1 MTITSAATRK
11 LQDLMGR
18 PEEHID
24 LAEAALLV
32 AAEEYPDL
40 DVSAYLGQLDEF
52 AAGLRSRLS
61 PGQTVQE
68 QIEAL
73 NHYLFGELGFRPN
86 PADYYDP
93 RNSFLNDVMDRRLGI
108 PLTLSIVYMEIGR
121 RIGLQL
127 SGVSF
132 PGHFLVRCAVSGGM
146 VIIDPYSGGISL
158 SLEDLCERL
167 KLLKGDDVPPE
178 EQVAVMLAP
187 AAKGEVL
194 VRMLRNLK
202 AIYMNRSELERAL
215 SCSQRILLI
224 APESVDEL
232 RERGGLFL
240 QLECFQAAMADFE
253 RYMEIAQDQSE
264 VQEVREQLIELR
276 RSAPRLN

>member
-1 MTITSAATRK
+1 MTSPATKK

-18 PEEHID
+18 PDEHID

-32 AAEEYPDL
+32 AQEEYPDL
-40 DVSAYLGQLDEF
+40 DVQAYLAQLDEL
-52 AAGLRSRLS
+52 AAGLRRRLA
-61 PGQTVQE
+61 PGQTVQQ

-73 NHYLFGELGFRPN
+73 NQYLFGELGFRPN

-93 RNSFLNDVMDRRLGI
+93 RNSFLNDVLDRRIGI

-121 RIGLQL
+121 RIGLPL
-127 SGVSF
+127 SGISF

-178 EQVAVMLAP
+178 EQVAAMLSP
-187 AAKGEVL
+187 AAKSEVL

-202 AIYMNRSELERAL
+202 AIYVNRSDLERAL

-224 APESVDEL
+224 APENVDEL
-232 RERGGLFL
+232 RERGGLYL
-240 QLECFQAAMADFE
+240 QLECFQAAITDFE
-253 RYMEIAQDQSE
+253 RYLELAEDPTE
-264 VQEVREQLIELR
+264 AQEVREQLIELR
-276 RSAPRLN
+276 RNAPRLN

>member
-1 MTITSAATRK
+1 MTSPATKR

-18 PEEHID
+18 PDDHID

-32 AAEEYPDL
+32 AAEEYPEL
-40 DVSAYLGQLDEF
+40 DVSAYLGHLD
-52 AAGLRSRLS
+52 GLADNLRRRLA
-61 PGQTVQE
+61 PDLPVQQ

-73 NHYLFGELGFRPN
+73 NRYLFEELGFRPN

-93 RNSFLNDVMDRRLGI
+93 RNSFLNDVLDRRLGI
-108 PLTLSIVYMEIGR
+108 PLTLSIVYIEVGR
-121 RIGLQL
+121 RLGLPL

-158 SLEDLCERL
+158 SLEELRERL

-178 EQVAVMLAP
+178 EQVAGMLGP
-187 AAKGEVL
+187 AAKSDVL

-202 AIYMNRSELERAL
+202 AIYASRSDLERAL
-215 SCSQRILLI
+215 SCSQRIILI
-224 APESVDEL
+224 APDNVDEL
-232 RERGGLFL
+232 RERAGLYL
-240 QLECFQAAMADFE
+240 QLECFQAAIADFE
-253 RYMEIAQDQSE
+253 RYLELAPDVTE
-264 VQEVREQLIELR
+264 AQEVREQLVELR
-276 RSAPRLN
+276 RNAPRLN